1 VKYNDER
8 LALNTE
14 NLKINGSDDINHSE
28 RAIGVFDSG
37 IGGLTCV
44 AELRK
49 LLPYEDIV
57 YFGDT
62 ARIPYGTRSKETVL
76 RYAAQDIEF
85 IKRQSVKIVIAACG
99 TVSAVSHKG
108 IAGEDTPFIEVVTP
122 TAQAA
127 VAATRNKRVGVI
139 GTAATIRS
147 AAYAKAMRGMV
158 SDIKV
163 FGNACPLFVPLV
175 ENGYTDRGNKVTEII
190 VSEYLSPIKV
200 EGVDTLILGCTHYP
214 IISDIIADFMGP
226 DVRII
231 SSGKEA
237 ANAAAARLTQ
247 DNLLTGKETE
257 GKLSFFVSDGAE
269 QFISNAHA
277 YLGELPKDF
286 ESNVKLINIEDLT
299 GINPEN
305 MYRITL

>member
-1 VKYNDER
+1 M
-8 LALNTE
+8 ALTTE
-14 NLKINGSDDINHSE
+14 NLNIAGFPNSINLNT
-28 RAIGVFDSG
+28 AIGVFDSG

-44 AELRK
+44 SELRK
-49 LLPYEDIV
+49 ILPCEDII

-76 RYAAQDIEF
+76 RYAAQDIAF
-85 IKRQSVKIVIAACG
+85 LKRQGVKIVIAACG

-122 TAQAA
+122 TARAA
-127 VAATRNKRVGVI
+127 VAATRNRRVGVI
-139 GTAATIRS
+139 GTSATIRS
-147 AAYAKAMRGMV
+147 AAYAKAMRSMV

-175 ENGYTDRGNKVTEII
+175 ENGYTDRGNNVTEIL
-190 VSEYLSPIKV
+190 VKEYLSPIRA

-214 IISDIIADFMGP
+214 VISDMISDFMGK

-237 ANAAAARLTQ
+237 ANAAAAKLTQ
-247 DNLLTGKETE
+247 ENLLSQKEE
-257 GKLSFFVSDGAE
+257 AGSLRFFVSDDTE
-269 QFISNAHA
+269 QFITNAHA
-277 YLGELPKDF
+277 YLGELPEDF
-286 ESNVKLINIEDLT
+286 ESNVTLVNIED
-299 GINPEN
+299 
-305 MYRITL
+305 